1 MESANLTRFAWL
13 SIGAAILTIALKTT
27 AYWLTGSVGLLS
39 DALESLVNLLAA
51 IMALAM
57 LTVAALP
64 ADEIH
69 AFGYSKAEYFSSG
82 LEGAL
87 ILLAAAGI
95 AFTAVPRLLVPQ
107 PLERVGIGLGISLL
121 ASAINFGVARILMKA
136 GKEYR
141 SITLEADAHHLLTDV
156 WTSAGVM
163 MGVGAVA
170 LTGWG
175 RLDPIIALVVAA
187 NILRTGWKLMSRSAR
202 GLLDAALPVAEQ
214 DAINGVLQQYEAR
227 AFNIMRSGRGRREHA
242 RSFPSMSWCREI
254 GLSNMGMTCL
264 SAWNATSGGWSPV
277 RKSLLTWNPK
287 VTPQHGKTSQWIVR
301 IALSEAST
309 IEIASGKKTGQSI
322 GIPNCSNQLSGLS
335 RHVKFILPLTIS
347 NLACS
352 SRCKLVTG
360 ALTASDKPRP
370 PARVCLLSRLLPPR
384 ARS

>member
-1 MESANLTRFAWL
+1 MESVNLTRFAWL
-13 SIGAAILTIALKTT
+13 SIGAAVFTIVLKTT

-175 RLDPIIALVVAA
+175 RLDPIIALAVAA

-214 DAINGVLQQYEAR
+214 DAINRVLKQYEAR
-227 AFNIMRSGRGRREHA
+227 GIQYHA
-242 RSFPSMSWCREI
+242 LRTRQAGTRSF
-254 GLSNMGMTCL
+254 
-264 SAWNATSGGWSPV
+264 V
-277 RKSLLTWNPK
+277 SLHVLVPADWT
-287 VTPQHGKTSQWIVR
+287 VQHGHDLLEHLERDIRGAVPGAQLFTHLEPQGDPAAWED
-301 IALSEAST
+301 IALDRTTST
-309 IEIASGKKTGQSI
+309 
-322 GIPNCSNQLSGLS
+322 
-335 RHVKFILPLTIS
+335 V
-347 NLACS
+347 
-352 SRCKLVTG
+352 
-360 ALTASDKPRP
+360 
-370 PARVCLLSRLLPPR
+370 
-384 ARS
+384 RSKHD